1 MTTPTKKRGRKKK
14 DATAAV
20 AQELSQITS
29 GADSTTIQSSSLDP
43 DEINISFGSTGKK
56 QPGATPARKKSE
68 TKPAASTEKRSV
80 SFGGLNITV
89 HSAAPTDISSVAHSL
104 RFGSQTADNEPNSTP
119 SNGEKVVH
127 GRVEK
132 KVALRSTPSRMCEIV
147 ERDSSDDEIEPQEPE
162 IGEHPCE
169 HDQQSSN
176 QSGATIPAQP
186 APFIW
191 NRPPENTRQINLS
204 RRIGAVF
211 EQHGHTE
218 LPTTSNVWCWWCCH
232 NFETTPCFLPTFYD
246 EIKQRFIVVG
256 NFCSWS
262 CVKAY
267 NIDQKDMCIHKRNA
281 ILRIMLRRCGIKSEQ
296 IKTAP
301 PRSALQTMGGHLTID
316 AFRKSAGVY
325 EMMKPLSS
333 MTICI
338 EPQTLFKKTQKLL
351 VKR

>member
-14 DATAAV
+14 DATALV

-29 GADSTTIQSSSLDP
+29 PSDNTTIQSSSALSPDI
-43 DEINISFGSTGKK
+43 DEINISFGSSSGKK
-56 QPGATPARKKSE
+56 PTTRKKSE
-68 TKPAASTEKRSV
+68 KAPAPSSGAEKRSV

-104 RFGSQTADNEPNSTP
+104 RFGSQTADNAEAHKSGG
-119 SNGEKVVH
+119 SGDSSDKMIH
-127 GRVEK
+127 GRVDK
-132 KVALRSTPSRMCEIV
+132 KVTLRSTPSRMCEIV
-147 ERDSSDDEIEPQEPE
+147 ERDSTDEETEDPKPETQDDQVSVRSAE
-162 IGEHPCE
+162 
-169 HDQQSSN
+169 
-176 QSGATIPAQP
+176 TQP

-191 NRPPENTRQINLS
+191 NRPPENTRALNLS
-204 RRIGAVF
+204 RRIGDVF
-211 EQHGHTE
+211 KQHGNTE

-246 EIKQRFIVVG
+246 EIRKRFVVVG
-256 NFCSWS
+256 NFCSWP

-267 NIDQKDMCIHKRNA
+267 NIEQKDMCIHKRNA
-281 ILRIMLRRCGIKSEQ
+281 ILRILLRRCGIKSEQ

-301 PRSALQTMGGHLTID
+301 PRAALRTMGGNLSID
-316 AFRKSAGVY
+316 EFRRSSGIY

-338 EPQTLFKKTQKLL
+338 EPQTLLKKTQKLM